1 MIEEFWRLI
10 TSAFDGL
17 FKSIYCSILNAKLA
31 YLEFQIKFMKDYI
44 ESAKVKKPEG
54 IGLVSYFESRL
65 PQVTAEREALEAQ
78 MELEGCTKE

>member
-1 MIEEFWRLI
+1 MMEEFWRLV
-10 TSAFDGL
+10 TSAFSDL
-17 FKSIYCSILNAKLA
+17 FKSIYCAVLNAKLK

-44 ESAKVKKPEG
+44 ESSKVKKPEG

-78 MELEGCTKE
+78 MEQEGCTKE